1 MEKRI
6 NVNEFIFG
14 RTKAEKKLQVLDA
27 MSDNDIRKTSDA
39 TILRIYKECRGKDSD
54 GKPNDRFWIKC
65 DRRAGNNWNS
75 TIEFI
80 YESKGHA
87 YLCLY
92 VQSTKTDSSDFV
104 SFNEFNKATFHGY
117 CEYLKMRYTYNSD
130 DIVNVIRDILKEY
143 VYYTYI
149 EKNERERRKLKECV
163 CKRGVNP
170 LIDKYFD
177 KWKLGHM
184 VGSPIS
190 KYTSND
196 SLTKYKG
203 YYNGKDALKRYV
215 EGNLDALVGLSD
227 EELAKVL
234 NEVWMKEYDKFKK
247 TFDVH
252 EYKKSLWW

>member
-1 MEKRI
+1 M
-6 NVNEFIFG
+6 NVNVFLFG
-14 RTKAEKKLQVLDA
+14 NETAANKLKALDA
-27 MSDNDIRKTSDA
+27 ASSGEIRQTTEK
-39 TILRIYKECRGKDSD
+39 TILRIFKECCDGKD
-54 GKPNDRFWIKC
+54 RFYIKQN
-65 DRRAGNNWNS
+65 AGNNWDS

-130 DIVNVIRDILKEY
+130 DIVNVIRAILKEY

-149 EKNERERRKLKECV
+149 EKNERERRKLKESV